1 MQRRSSWRS
10 PVFIIALIIALGW
23 IGGAGWWV
31 MESWPMRATMGRVE
45 LARAENQCNARS
57 GSPANQARCRDLVEL
72 MHRAEQAQD
81 YFIDGILVFGP
92 ALLLVG
98 IVYWRSRK
106 TRPPRRGGTHH
117 PPPQHHHRPSA
128 A

>member
-1 MQRRSSWRS
+1 MQRRSPWRS
-10 PVFIIALIIALGW
+10 SIFIVGLLVALAWMGA
-23 IGGAGWWV
+23 AGWWV
-31 MESWPMRATMGRVE
+31 VDSWPMRAAMGRVE
-45 LARAENQCNARS
+45 QARAESQCSVRS
-57 GSPANQARCRDLVEL
+57 GSSANQVRCRELVEI
-72 MHRAEQAQD
+72 MARAEQAQS

-106 TRPPRRGGTHH
+106 ERPRRGGTPH

>member
-1 MQRRSSWRS
+1 MARRSPWRT
-10 PVFIIALIIALGW
+10 PAVIVAILVGLAW
-23 IGGAGWWV
+23 IGASGWWV
-31 MESWPMRATMGRVE
+31 IEAWPMRATMGRVD

-57 GSPANQARCRDLVEL
+57 GSAANQARCRDLVEL

-92 ALLLVG
+92 PILLFG
-98 IVYWRSRK
+98 IVYWRSR
-106 TRPPRRGGTHH
+106 RHPPRRGGTHH